1 MKLIFIRLLCIIII
15 FLSLLVDK
23 NDPVEDLAR
32 HARQSTLVAQ
42 EIGKK
47 KIRFPDRKWV
57 LTPELAREI
66 AALYYI
72 EEFSRRKRFGF
83 RDVSRLL

>member
-1 MKLIFIRLLCIIII
+1 MKLIFIRLLCIIIT

-32 HARQSTLVAQ
+32 YARQSTLVAQ

-47 KIRFPDRKWV
+47 RKKNSISGSKV
-57 LTPELAREI
+57 STYSRTRARN
-66 AALYYI
+66 
-72 EEFSRRKRFGF
+72 RR
-83 RDVSRLL
+83 VILH